1 MIMKYKRNRQVDQ
14 LAEEGQSNVF
24 AILDLLPGFAYL
36 QAPDYSIRFAN
47 RTFRNLFGEPAGRKC
62 YQALQG
68 ADTPCKNCPT
78 FEVFQTRSQKEW
90 EWKSEQGRSYMVY
103 DNLYTGLDVAPL
115 ILEVGIDITDR
126 KKIENELRQGEE
138 RFKTVAD
145 FTYDW
150 EYWLG
155 NDGRLIYN
163 SPSCERI
170 TGHRSADF
178 IQNTDLLAEIA
189 HPDDRAMMEKHLRD
203 EIISN
208 QVFSLDYKILTRD
221 GEERWIGH
229 ACQPVF
235 DSNGAPL
242 GRRAS
247 NRDITERKQA
257 EKALLHAERLAAM
270 GRLIASLAHEI
281 NNPLQAMYNSMELVM
296 DFPLPEEERQT
307 YLKTTREEIE
317 RLMQITTGI
326 LDFTRPREI
335 QLKPVQ
341 VGEALHQSL
350 ILANEQIYQAHVI
363 VQLDIPQDL
372 PIVQASLDQLTQVF
386 LNLILN
392 AVQQMPQGGKLSIT
406 ARIESQQLKIAF
418 ADTGNGIPPD
428 KLDLIFEPFYTTRKG
443 GTGLGLAI
451 SQQIIEQHHGK
462 ILVENSA
469 TGGAIFTITL
479 PVLVEINR

>member
-1 MIMKYKRNRQVDQ
+1 MVNAMVNNDGLIEQN
-14 LAEEGQSNVF
+14 LEGQSQVF
-24 AILDLLPGFAYL
+24 SILDLLPGFAYL
-36 QAPDYSIRFAN
+36 QAPDFTIRFAN
-47 RTFRNLFGEPAGRKC
+47 RTFRDLFGEPDGRFC
-62 YQALQG
+62 YQILRGTSEPCQG
-68 ADTPCKNCPT
+68 CPT
-78 FEVFQTRSQKEW
+78 FEVFRTRQQKEW
-90 EWKSEQGRSYMVY
+90 EWKSENGRTYSVY
-103 DNLYTGLDVAPL
+103 DNLYMGLDDTPL
-115 ILEVGIDITDR
+115 VLEVGIDITDR
-126 KKIENELRQGEE
+126 KRVEDEFRQGEE
-138 RFKTVAD
+138 RFQTVAD

-170 TGHRSADF
+170 TGHSSTDF
-178 IQNTDLLAEIA
+178 MKNTDLLAEIV
-189 HPDDRAMMEKHLRD
+189 HPDDRVMMEKHLRD
-203 EIISN
+203 EIKSN
-208 QVFSLDYKILTRD
+208 EVFSIDFKILTTG

-326 LDFTRPREI
+326 LDFTRPRDI
-335 QLKPVQ
+335 QLKPIQ
-341 VGEALHQSL
+341 VSETLHQS
-350 ILANEQIYQAHVI
+350 IALANEQISQAHII
-363 VQLDIPQDL
+363 VKLEISANL
-372 PIVQASLDQLTQVF
+372 PIVLASADQLTQVF

-392 AVQQMPQGGKLSIT
+392 AVQQMPDGGQLTIT
-406 ARIESQQLKIAF
+406 ARHEGKQLKIAF
-418 ADTGNGIPPD
+418 ADNGKGIPPD
-428 KLDLIFEPFYTTRKG
+428 KLDLIFEPFYTTRKH

-451 SQQIIEQHHGK
+451 SQQIMEQHHGR
-462 ILVENSA
+462 ITARNNPA
-469 TGGAIFTITL
+469 GGAVFIVTL
-479 PVLVEINR
+479 PIPAEQK